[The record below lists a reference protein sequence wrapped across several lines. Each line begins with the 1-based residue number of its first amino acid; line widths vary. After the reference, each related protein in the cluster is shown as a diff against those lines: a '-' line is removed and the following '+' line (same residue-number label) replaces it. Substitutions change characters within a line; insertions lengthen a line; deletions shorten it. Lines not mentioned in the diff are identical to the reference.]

1 MRFRPASLSLGTRQ
15 ADLSLRGLRPHQIEQ
30 SRQVVAAKVNT
41 ACPESFA
48 NPLWR
53 VFRSPPH
60 RLDPAKRLFDHLS
73 PTQARRVALAARRAA
88 IDRAARPLARYVG
101 ADTQVLEAADK
112 LVSVVALVRPHV
124 AARLLMLRSVI
135 RWAASPVTATGSI
148 GRVAHVAHL
157 ADQCQKLPFYV
168 TRREA
173 ALGCLC

>member
-1 MRFRPASLSLGTRQ
+1 
-15 ADLSLRGLRPHQIEQ
+15 
-30 SRQVVAAKVNT
+30 
-41 ACPESFA
+41 
-48 NPLWR
+48 
-53 VFRSPPH
+53 
-60 RLDPAKRLFDHLS
+60 
-73 PTQARRVALAARRAA
+73 
-88 IDRAARPLARYVG
+88 VG